1 MLIDTGA
8 DRSTLQD
15 PTLPTTSATVKA
27 IGVGGTVCA
36 LPLTAEQTVQLG
48 PLSEDHSFLIAT
60 SCPANLLGRDL
71 LCKLRATI
79 TCSPEGLYLSVPTSV
94 PEATVM
100 ALLAT
105 TPTAPFVPAELSDI
119 PEALWASASTETGL
133 LKSAEPV
140 YINYR
145 TDVPLPRKMQYPL
158 PKEAIEGIRPVLQQ
172 LLTQGIIKEAT
183 SPCNTPILPVKK
195 PKPGPDGKPVYR
207 FVHDLRLINAIVIP
221 RAPVVPNPATILTAI
236 PPGATYFTVIDL
248 SSAFFSIPVHPDSQ
262 FLFAFTFD
270 GCQYVWTRL
279 PQGYRESPTIFSQ
292 YLKRDLDS
300 ISLTMGSSLIQYV
313 DDLLLCS
320 TAKAACVQHT
330 RILLFA
336 LAEKGHKVAL
346 SKLQFAQPEV
356 EYLGHRISY
365 ASTAL
370 TQDRIES
377 VLSMPRPTTKKQLR
391 QLLGASGYC
400 RAWIPAYAELVHP
413 LTDLLLDSVPEP
425 LPWTTLH
432 NNALTALKQALTSA
446 PALGRPD
453 YAKPFT
459 LFCHEQ
465 SGTASGVL
473 TQPFGPGQRPV
484 AYFSILLDPVAQGL
498 PPCLRAVAAAAVL
511 VEKASGLTLGHPL
524 LVQVPHAIAALLN
537 RGSTQ
542 HLTAARLTRYELALL
557 ANQAVTLRRCE
568 VLNPATLLP
577 LPEDGEPH
585 NCLHV
590 VDLISTPRPDLSDI
604 PLQNPD
610 LQLFCDGSACRDE
623 FGALRVGYAIVTL
636 MATLEAHA
644 LPTQKSAQ
652 AAELVALVRACQL
665 AENKTVAI
673 YTDSKYAFSVC
684 HSTGQL
690 WKHRG
695 FLTSSGSQIS
705 HVALISALLEAI
717 QLPAA
722 VSVTHCKGHSRASD
736 EVSKGNAAADSA
748 ARHAA
753 LCGAPAPFPFLAP
766 LLLQPVTPA
775 VLLSAQQTT
784 PPAEVS
790 RWKSIGCHLNEDN
803 LYISP
808 DGCPV
813 LPRHLLPQVSQAL
826 HLASHLGKGGLVAQ
840 MEKLFFAPGV
850 HAAAKTVTAQ
860 CELCQRYNHQGAVK
874 PQAMGHCK
882 LPEYPFAVVQ
892 MDFMDLPP
900 VTGLKHLLVLVDLFS
915 GWVEAFPTRRADA
928 VSVAKCLLKEIV
940 PRFGIMTRLES
951 DQGPH
956 FTSQIIQHL
965 AKALGIKQALHT
977 PYHPQSSGKVERVNG
992 LIKTQLA
999 KLCEQTGLKW
1009 PEVLPIVLT
1018 NLRNT
1023 PHRKHS
1029 LTPFEIL
1036 FGRPLPIPLTSVDGF
1051 APAKTSLMAGQDKL
1065 AGYCRMLQ
1073 DALSDAWA
1081 RVKDAQP
1088 LPLDTCAH
1096 SLFPGDFVC
1105 VKIHRRKHCLEPR
1118 WSAPAQVLLTTPT
1131 AVKVEGI
1138 DRWVHC
1144 SHCKKV
1150 PAPTSPTT
1158 PITTAAST

>member
-1 MLIDTGA
+1 MLIDTTA

-15 PTLPTTSATVKA
+15 PNLPTTSATVKA

-105 TPTAPFVPAELSDI
+105 NATTITPTAPLVPVELSDI

-140 YINYR
+140 YITYR

-158 PKEAIEGIRPVLQQ
+158 PKEAIEGIQPVLQQ

-207 FVHDLRLINAIVIP
+207 FVHDLRLINAIVTP

-236 PPGATYFTVIDL
+236 PPRATYFTVIDL
-248 SSAFFSIPVHPDSQ
+248 YSAFVSIPVHPDSQ

-270 GCQYVWTRL
+270 GRQYVWTCL

-292 YLKRDLDS
+292 YLRRDLDS
-300 ISLTMGSSLIQYV
+300 LSLTMGSTLIQYV

-320 TAKAACVQHT
+320 TAKTACVQDT

-356 EYLGHRISY
+356 
-365 ASTAL
+365 
-370 TQDRIES
+370 
-377 VLSMPRPTTKKQLR
+377 V
-391 QLLGASGYC
+391 
-400 RAWIPAYAELVHP
+400 
-413 LTDLLLDSVPEP
+413 
-425 LPWTTLH
+425 
-432 NNALTALKQALTSA
+432 
-446 PALGRPD
+446 
-453 YAKPFT
+453 
-459 LFCHEQ
+459 
-465 SGTASGVL
+465 
-473 TQPFGPGQRPV
+473 
-484 AYFSILLDPVAQGL
+484 
-498 PPCLRAVAAAAVL
+498 
-511 VEKASGLTLGHPL
+511 
-524 LVQVPHAIAALLN
+524 
-537 RGSTQ
+537 
-542 HLTAARLTRYELALL
+542 
-557 ANQAVTLRRCE
+557 
-568 VLNPATLLP
+568 
-577 LPEDGEPH
+577 
-585 NCLHV
+585 
-590 VDLISTPRPDLSDI
+590 
-604 PLQNPD
+604 
-610 LQLFCDGSACRDE
+610 
-623 FGALRVGYAIVTL
+623 
-636 MATLEAHA
+636 
-644 LPTQKSAQ
+644 
-652 AAELVALVRACQL
+652 
-665 AENKTVAI
+665 
-673 YTDSKYAFSVC
+673 SVC

-717 QLPAA
+717 QRPAA
-722 VSVTHCKGHSRASD
+722 VSVTHCKGHSCASD

-753 LCGAPAPFPFLAP
+753 LCGAPASFPFLAP

-775 VLLSAQQTT
+775 ILLSAQQTM

-790 RWKSIGCHLNEDN
+790 RWKSIGCHLNKDN
-803 LYISP
+803 LYVSP
-808 DGCPV
+808 DGHPV
-813 LPRHLLPQVSQAL
+813 LPRQLLPQVSQAL

-860 CELCQRYNHQGAVK
+860 CELCQQYNHQGAIK
-874 PQAMGHCK
+874 PQVMGHCK

-892 MDFMDLPP
+892 MGFMDLPP

-928 VSVAKCLLKEIV
+928 VSVAKCLLKDIV

-1018 NLRNT
+1018 ILRNT
-1023 PHRKHS
+1023 PHRKHL

-1051 APAKTSLMAGQDKL
+1051 VPAKTSLMAGQDKL
-1065 AGYCRMLQ
+1065 VGYCRMLQ

-1118 WSAPAQVLLTTPT
+1118 WSAPA
-1131 AVKVEGI
+1131 
-1138 DRWVHC
+1138 
-1144 SHCKKV
+1144 
-1150 PAPTSPTT
+1150 
-1158 PITTAAST
+1158 